1 VGASLLVED
10 LVVNRPRPR
19 SVLPLA
25 ILLAACGGG
34 DDAPSGRSSTIE
46 TAAAATVP
54 GTAPGTIATAES
66 TTVDRPLSLP
76 SQLYV
81 EHDAAVVARSSGQVV
96 SILADIGSRV
106 SAGQLIAQLES
117 TDQEIALAQARE
129 QAANASQR
137 VERQRALATAGV
149 VTRADSEQVE
159 FEHRAAD
166 LTLRK
171 AQRDYDL
178 TRIVA
183 PFDGVVTARM
193 ARVQRLVNPGDS
205 LFRVTALAP
214 VLAAVRVPETASAG
228 IRVGTSARILTVG
241 GASAPAKV
249 VRASPV
255 IDAASGT
262 RELVLQL
269 GSGSAL
275 TPGSSVTVQLGAE
288 RRRVVAIP
296 KAAVAKDGYALV
308 WDDNRPTLRAVT
320 LGSDLDGDRVE
331 VVSGIAAGEK
341 VVRASP

>member
-1 VGASLLVED
+1 VED
-10 LVVNRPRPR
+10 LVVTRTA
-19 SVLPLA
+19 LPLA
-25 ILLAACGGG
+25 ILLTACAGAG
-34 DDAPSGRSSTIE
+34 DNVPDRKRTIE
-46 TAAAATVP
+46 TAAAATITTPPP
-54 GTAPGTIATAES
+54 GNIETAES
-66 TTVDRPLSLP
+66 TTVDRPLSLS

-81 EHDAAVVARSSGQVV
+81 EHDAAVVARSSGQVER
-96 SILADIGSRV
+96 ILADIGTRV
-106 SAGQLIAQLES
+106 AAGQLIAQLES
-117 TDQEIALAQARE
+117 TDQEIALDQARE

-166 LTLRK
+166 LAVRK

-193 ARVQRLVNPGDS
+193 ARVQRLVNAGDS

-214 VLAAVRVPETASAG
+214 VLAAVRVPETASSA
-228 IRVGTSARILTVG
+228 IRVGATGRVLAVR
-241 GASAPAKV
+241 GASAEARV
-249 VRASPV
+249 VRTSPV

-262 RELVLQL
+262 REVILQL
-269 GSGSAL
+269 APGSAL

-288 RRRVVAIP
+288 RRRVVGIP
-296 KAAVAKDGYALV
+296 RSAVAKDGYALV
-308 WDDNRPTLRAVT
+308 WDDNRTTLRAVT
-320 LGSDLDGDRVE
+320 LGADLDGNRVE

-341 VVRASP
+341 VVRTTP

>member
-1 VGASLLVED
+1 VED
-10 LVVNRPRPR
+10 LVVTR
-19 SVLPLA
+19 SAPAL
-25 ILLAACGGG
+25 LLAVLLVACGGAG
-34 DDAPSGRSSTIE
+34 DGATGRRSIE
-46 TAAAATVP
+46 TASAATIP
-54 GTAPGTIATAES
+54 APAPGAIETAES
-66 TTVDRPLSLP
+66 TTVNRPLSLP

-81 EHDAAVVARSSGQVV
+81 EHDAAVVARSSGQVE
-96 SILADIGSRV
+96 SILADIGTRV
-106 SAGQLIAQLES
+106 AAGQLLAKLES
-117 TDQEIALAQARE
+117 KDQEIALDQARE
-129 QAANASQR
+129 QAANATQR

-166 LTLRK
+166 LALRK

-214 VLAAVRVPETASAG
+214 VLAAVRVPETASAV
-228 IRVGTSARILTVG
+228 RVGSAARVLTAS
-241 GASAPAKV
+241 GASGEARV

-262 RELVLQL
+262 REVVLQL
-269 GSGSAL
+269 APGSAL

-288 RRRVVAIP
+288 KRRVVTIP
-296 KAAVAKDGYALV
+296 RAAVGKDGYALV
-308 WDDNRPTLRAVT
+308 WDDNRTTLRAVT
-320 LGSDLDGDRVE
+320 LGADLEGDRVE
-331 VVSGIAAGEK
+331 VLSGITAGEK
-341 VVRASP
+341 VVRVVP

>member
-1 VGASLLVED
+1 VT
-10 LVVNRPRPR
+10 RPRPCPL
-19 SVLPLA
+19 LPLA
-25 ILLAACGGG
+25 MLLAACGGG
-34 DDAPSGRSSTIE
+34 DDTPSGRGRTIE

-54 GTAPGTIATAES
+54 AGAPGTIETAES

-81 EHDAAVVARSSGQVV
+81 EHDAAVVARSSGQVH
-96 SILADIGSRV
+96 SILVDIGSRV

-117 TDQEIALAQARE
+117 TDQEIALAQAKE

-159 FEHRAAD
+159 FEHRAAE
-166 LTLRK
+166 LALRK
-171 AQRDYDL
+171 AQRDFDL

-228 IRVGTSARILTVG
+228 IRVGTSGRILTVG
-241 GASAPAKV
+241 GASASAKV

-269 GSGSAL
+269 APGSAL

-308 WDDNRPTLRAVT
+308 WDDNRATLRAVT

>member
-1 VGASLLVED
+1 VGPALLVED
-10 LVVNRPRPR
+10 LVVIRPTF
-19 SVLPLA
+19 PLA
-25 ILLAACGGG
+25 LLLAACAGGGG
-34 DDAPSGRSSTIE
+34 DSAGRDRQME
-46 TAAAATVP
+46 TASAATVP
-54 GTAPGTIATAES
+54 APAPGAIETAES

-81 EHDAAVVARSSGQVV
+81 EHDAAVVARSSGQVE
-96 SILADIGSRV
+96 SNLADIGTRV
-106 SAGQLIAQLES
+106 TAGQLIARLES

-129 QAANASQR
+129 QAANASLR

-166 LTLRK
+166 LALRK

-214 VLAAVRVPETASAG
+214 VLAAVRVPETASGGLRAG
-228 IRVGTSARILTVG
+228 
-241 GASAPAKV
+241 APARV
-249 VRASPV
+249 LAAGGVSAGARVLRTSPV
-255 IDAASGT
+255 IDAGSGT
-262 RELVLQL
+262 REVILQVAA
-269 GSGSAL
+269 GSAL

-296 KAAVAKDGYALV
+296 RAAVAKDGYALV
-308 WDDNRPTLRAVT
+308 WDDNRATLRAVT
-320 LGSDLDGDRVE
+320 LGADIGGDRVE

-341 VVRASP
+341 VVRANP

>member
-1 VGASLLVED
+1 VGAPLLVED
-10 LVVNRPRPR
+10 LVVTRLA
-19 SVLPLA
+19 LPLT
-25 ILLAACGGG
+25 IVLAACGGG
-34 DDAPSGRSSTIE
+34 GDDARQ
-46 TAAAATVP
+46 TASAATIAAP
-54 GTAPGTIATAES
+54 APGAIETAES

-81 EHDAAVVARSSGQVV
+81 EHDAAVVARSSGQVET
-96 SILADIGSRV
+96 ILADIGTRV
-106 SAGQLIAQLES
+106 AAGQLIARLES

-129 QAANASQR
+129 QAGNASLR

-166 LTLRK
+166 LALRK

-193 ARVQRLVNPGDS
+193 TRVQRLVNPGDS

-214 VLAAVRVPETASAG
+214 VLATVRVPESVSAG
-228 IRVGTSARILTVG
+228 LRVGATARVLTAG
-241 GASAPAKV
+241 GASAQARV

-255 IDAASGT
+255 IDPGSGT
-262 RELVLQL
+262 REVVLQL
-269 GSGSAL
+269 AGGSAL

-296 KAAVAKDGYALV
+296 RAAVAKDGYALV

-320 LGSDLDGDRVE
+320 LGADLDGDRVE

-341 VVRASP
+341 VVRATP

>member
-1 VGASLLVED
+1 VT
-10 LVVNRPRPR
+10 RPRP
-19 SVLPLA
+19 VLLA
-25 ILLAACGGG
+25 IALAACAGGG
-34 DDAPSGRSSTIE
+34 DAPPAGGRAIE
-46 TAAAATVP
+46 TASAATLPASGP
-54 GTAPGTIATAES
+54 GAIETAES

-81 EHDAAVVARSSGQVV
+81 EHDAAVVARSSGQVE
-96 SILADIGSRV
+96 SILVDIGSRV
-106 SAGQLIAQLES
+106 TAGQLLARLES

-166 LTLRK
+166 LALRK

-183 PFDGVVTARM
+183 PFDGVVTSRM

-214 VLAAVRVPETASAG
+214 VLAAIRVPETASSG
-228 IRVGTSARILTVG
+228 LRVGTSARVLTAR
-241 GASAPAKV
+241 GASAEAKV
-249 VRASPV
+249 ARASPV

-262 RELVLQL
+262 REVVVQL
-269 GSGSAL
+269 AAGSAL

-320 LGSDLDGDRVE
+320 LGADLDGDRVE

-341 VVRASP
+341 VVRAAP

>member
-1 VGASLLVED
+1 VGAPLLVED
-10 LVVNRPRPR
+10 LVVTRLA
-19 SVLPLA
+19 LPLA
-25 ILLAACGGG
+25 VLLAACGGNG
-34 DDAPSGRSSTIE
+34 DDARQ
-46 TAAAATVP
+46 TASAATISTP
-54 GTAPGTIATAES
+54 APGAIETAES

-81 EHDAAVVARSSGQVV
+81 EHDAAVVARSSGQVE
-96 SILADIGSRV
+96 SILVDIGTRV
-106 SAGQLIAQLES
+106 TASQLIARLES
-117 TDQEIALAQARE
+117 TDQEMARE
-129 QAANASQR
+129 QAGNASLR

-166 LTLRK
+166 LALRK

-205 LFRVTALAP
+205 LFRVTALSP
-214 VLAAVRVPETASAG
+214 VLATVRVPEAASAG
-228 IRVGTSARILTVG
+228 LRVGAAARVLTTGGKSAEAR
-241 GASAPAKV
+241 V

-262 RELVLQL
+262 REVVLQL
-269 GSGSAL
+269 AGGSAL

-296 KAAVAKDGYALV
+296 RAAVAKDGYALV

-320 LGSDLDGDRVE
+320 LGADLDGDRVE

-341 VVRASP
+341 VVRATP